1 VALGLGAACAAV
13 VAGVAGYRVNQN
25 LNFVLNVDNLFD
37 RRYRTAL
44 GASWSG
50 SGVRYGAPL
59 NAMLRAEYRM

>member
-1 VALGLGAACAAV
+1 M
-13 VAGVAGYRVNQN
+13 AGYQVNSN
-25 LNFVLNVDNLFD
+25 LNLTLNVDNLFD

-59 NAMLRAEYRM
+59 NAMLRLEYKM